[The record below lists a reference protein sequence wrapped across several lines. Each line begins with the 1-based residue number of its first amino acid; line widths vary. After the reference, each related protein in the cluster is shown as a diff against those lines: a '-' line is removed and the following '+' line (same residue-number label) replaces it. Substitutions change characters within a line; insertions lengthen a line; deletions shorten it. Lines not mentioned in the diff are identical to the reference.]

1 VNNEATKT
9 IVTKKTHL
17 NCSAKTVF
25 CEKETF
31 INIGRHK
38 NTFIKIIPS
47 SIIGINNETINL
59 AYQFCEYV
67 TSIILDIVIS
77 T

>member
-1 VNNEATKT
+1 MNNEATKT

-17 NCSAKTVF
+17 NCSEKTVF

-38 NTFIKIIPS
+38 NTFIKIIS
-47 SIIGINNETINL
+47 SSIGINNETINL